1 MIYCTTTHAYNYNLI
16 NVCMASIHYAV
27 YIGKLL
33 FSTRDI
39 AILYVHVYKIT
50 ELNSINVTNME
61 VVEHI
66 EQEDEC
72 THNAWVEA
80 ADQLD
85 LEERFEICSTEN
97 RAACVYRTP

>member
-1 MIYCTTTHAYNYNLI
+1 MCMCIRLLSSIVLMLLTWTLGLI
-16 NVCMASIHYAV
+16 MPV
-27 YIGKLL
+27 Y
-33 FSTRDI
+33 
-39 AILYVHVYKIT
+39 
-50 ELNSINVTNME
+50 E

-72 THNAWVEA
+72 TYNAWVEA